1 VSGSSSAVERQ
12 LPKLDVAG
20 SIPVSRSI
28 IQLCTDGHRKWCSTL
43 FFTGLAVKRGL
54 NTQRG
59 EAMWKKQDDAVGAEP
74 EFVSNQTPELE
85 SPTDKLIESYVD
97 SRFEGRNFEAGPQRV
112 LAEDHRQVSSPPTMT
127 SSLNMT
133 TYTEALNEFTRS
145 ATAFIEQLP
154 LLTKARDAYEQAMRA
169 SAELRKVLDTGEE
182 NLQTLMAQLEQA
194 VNGVKPAHDRKKPE
208 LAKVEAIRGTDE
220 SSGAVKR
227 FP

>member
-1 VSGSSSAVERQ
+1 VVFNSV
-12 LPKLDVAG
+12 
-20 SIPVSRSI
+20 
-28 IQLCTDGHRKWCSTL
+28 
-43 FFTGLAVKRGL
+43 FTGLVVKKGV

-59 EAMWKKQDDAVGAEP
+59 EAMWKKQDDAGGAQP

-97 SRFEGRNFEAGPQRV
+97 SRFEGRNFEAGPQRI
-112 LAEDHRQVSSPPTMT
+112 LADDHRQLSSPPTMT

-182 NLQTLMAQLEQA
+182 NLKTLMAQLEQA
-194 VNGVKPAHDRKKPE
+194 VNVHGVKPAPDRKKPE

-220 SSGAVKR
+220 GSGGAVKR